1 MRCIFIFLLSLF
13 LCGCSY
19 AAPPGE
25 NHGSRVITALEIRAN
40 ENGREQVYRYHT
52 EGKVRTILTYLRR
65 IRPELAVAI
74 DPDTFRTNRYTLT
87 LTLSDGTQTVYRQ
100 LHNEYLQKDGGM
112 WRSIDPAHGSALAR
126 LLQELPPDK

>member
-1 MRCIFIFLLSLF
+1 MRCIFIILLSLF

-19 AAPPGE
+19 AALPGE